1 MRVVFDTNV
10 LVSALL
16 FENSTPAQAFF
27 FAASNGEILI
37 STDLVN
43 EIHRVIYRPKFNR
56 YISDSQREDFM
67 LSLVET
73 GDLVNVTEAIAVC
86 RDPKDNMILEL
97 AVSGKADVIVT
108 GDDDLLA
115 LNPFREIAILNPQ
128 EFLKM
133 FSTG

>member
-16 FENSTPAQAFF
+16 VEDSTPVQAFF

-43 EIHRVIYRPKFNR
+43 EIHRIIYCPKFNR

-73 GDLVNVTEAIAVC
+73 GDFRWFVNNKTHA
-86 RDPKDNMILEL
+86 R
-97 AVSGKADVIVT
+97 
-108 GDDDLLA
+108 
-115 LNPFREIAILNPQ
+115 
-128 EFLKM
+128 
-133 FSTG
+133 